1 MKEIFE
7 GLGYYAAHGDQEVAQ
22 AAARAQE
29 LTQYLQTGELSV
41 EEYQSL
47 IRDLALLE
55 DIGRDSEAA
64 QQRQA
69 MNYILGQL
77 VKGATALI

>member
-7 GLGYYAAHGDQEVAQ
+7 GLGYYAAHGDQEVAHT
-22 AAARAQE
+22 AAKAQE

-41 EEYQSL
+41 EEYQIL

-69 MNYILGQL
+69 MNYLLGQL